1 MQAGR
6 TLAEMEEGL
15 KEGGLIRQLSSD
27 VLALEML
34 RGELLRRNR
43 QLSAHSSGPAA
54 DGGPGRS
61 SSSSSTAEVG
71 QEVSKSIP
79 VHGLPLSLVA
89 NMPALPGR
97 ALMHAPHA
105 SLLSGVLGVY
115 AVPS

>member
-54 DGGPGRS
+54 DWGPGRS
-61 SSSSSTAEVG
+61 SSSSSTGEVG
-71 QEVSKSIP
+71 RGVSE
-79 VHGLPLSLVA
+79 GL
-89 NMPALPGR
+89 R
-97 ALMHAPHA
+97 E
-105 SLLSGVLGVY
+105 
-115 AVPS
+115 